1 VCTLAYSGSCSSAG
15 GTESVEL
22 TSRLERRAYMFFE
35 DMGFGRGDFAVRV
48 GRLGFGGWVESSP
61 LDSRVDCALKGYR
74 VCV

>member
-1 VCTLAYSGSCSSAG
+1 
-15 GTESVEL
+15 
-22 TSRLERRAYMFFE
+22 MFFE